1 MLVSGASVREMGR
14 ALRAGEVT
22 AAELAEAALARA
34 EALQPTIGAFA
45 TLTPELTIAQAR
57 AADREL
63 RAGRDAGP
71 LHGIPLGVK
80 DIVDVGGVPTRYGTA
95 RGGHRMPAADAAVV
109 AAVRRAGAVVVGK
122 TTTHE
127 LALGMVTPGTRN
139 PWDPAR
145 LVGGSSGGSAAAVAA
160 GIVPIA
166 LGSDTGGS
174 IRCPAAL
181 CGVVGLKPTTG
192 SIPAAGVASL
202 AWSQDAVG
210 PIAATAA
217 DCAELHRVLSGDGDG
232 GGAAAP
238 ARAGALR
245 LGVDPAAWDA
255 CAPAVAAAGR
265 AAVDGLAAGGAE
277 ITELSLPDAA
287 LAGSA
292 SIVTILAEAA
302 AEWARVLDGDPEGFS
317 PWVRAAVRAGREMPA
332 ATYLRAARVR
342 GLLRRRMRDAFAGAG
357 VDLVATPAVPVTAAP
372 AGSAK
377 VELNGR
383 RQAVDAV
390 HSRFTALA
398 SVTGQP
404 ALSVPCGLDGTGLPV
419 GLQLI
424 GRPGEEALLLHVAAL
439 VEGLPG
445 GRAVTAARAGLTTA
459 NRSGG

>member
-1 MLVSGASVREMGR
+1 VSGAGVREMGR

-45 TLTPELTIAQAR
+45 TLTPELAVAQAR

-95 RGGHRMPAADAAVV
+95 RGGHRTPAADAAVV
-109 AAVRRAGAVVVGK
+109 AAARRAGAVVIGK

-127 LALGMVTPGTRN
+127 LALGMVTPGTQN

-160 GIVPIA
+160 GIVA
-166 LGSDTGGS
+166 VAVGSDTGGS

-217 DCAELHRVLSGDGDG
+217 DCAELHRVLAGADGDG
-232 GGAAAP
+232 GGAPLAP
-238 ARAGALR
+238 GRALR
-245 LGVDPAAWDA
+245 VGVDPAAWDA

-277 ITELSLPDAA
+277 IADLSLPDAA

-302 AEWARVLDGDPEGFS
+302 AEWARVLDADPEGFS

-332 ATYLRAARVR
+332 ATYLRAGRVR
-342 GLLRRRMRDAFAGAG
+342 GLLRRRMREAFAG
-357 VDLVATPAVPVTAAP
+357 VDLVAAPAVPVTAAP

>member
-1 MLVSGASVREMGR
+1 VVTAAGVQEMGR

-22 AAELAEAALARA
+22 AARLAEEALARA
-34 EALQPTIGAFA
+34 EALQPALGAFA
-45 TLTPELTIAQAR
+45 TLTPELAVAQAR
-57 AADREL
+57 AADRDL
-63 RAGRDAGP
+63 REGRDAGP
-71 LHGIPLGVK
+71 LHGIPLAVK
-80 DIVDVGGVPTRYGTA
+80 DIIDVAGVPTRFGTA
-95 RGGHRMPAADAAVV
+95 GGGHRTPQADAAVV
-109 AAVRRAGAVVVGK
+109 AAARRAGAVVIGK

-127 LALGMVTPGTRN
+127 LALGMVTQGTQN
-139 PWDPAR
+139 PWDPTR

-160 GIVPIA
+160 GIVPLA

-174 IRCPAAL
+174 VRCPAAL

-192 SIPAAGVASL
+192 SVAAGGVASL
-202 AWSQDAVG
+202 AWSQDTVG

-217 DCAELHRVLSGDGDG
+217 DCAALHRVLTGAGPTAMPSDG
-232 GGAAAP
+232 
-238 ARAGALR
+238 LR
-245 LGVDPAAWDA
+245 VGVDPAAWDA
-255 CAPAVAAAGR
+255 CAPAVAAAAR
-265 AAVDGLAAGGAE
+265 AAVEGLVAGGAA
-277 ITELSLPDAA
+277 TADLALPDAA

-292 SIVTILAEAA
+292 SIVTILAEAS
-302 AEWARVLDGDPEGFS
+302 AEWAHVLDDHPDGFS
-317 PWVRAAVRAGREMPA
+317 PAVRAALRAGREMPA

-342 GLLRRRMRDAFAGAG
+342 ALLRRRMRAAFADAR
-357 VDLVATPAVPVTAAP
+357 VDVVAVPSVPVTAAP

-377 VELNGR
+377 VDLNGR

-404 ALSVPCGLDGTGLPV
+404 AISVPCGLDDAGLPV

-424 GRPGEEALLLHVAAL
+424 GRPGEDELLLHVAAL

-445 GRAVTAARAGLTTA
+445 GRAVTAARAHRITA

>member
-1 MLVSGASVREMGR
+1 VSAATVREMGR

-22 AAELAEAALARA
+22 AVELAEAALARA
-34 EALQPTIGAFA
+34 EALQPAIGAFA
-45 TLTPELTIAQAR
+45 TLTPELAIAQAR
-57 AADREL
+57 AADRAL
-63 RAGRDAGP
+63 AAGRDAGA
-71 LHGIPLGVK
+71 LHGIPIAVK
-80 DIVDVGGVPTRYGTA
+80 DIVDVAGVPTRFGTA
-95 RGGHRMPAADAAVV
+95 RGGHRTPPADAAVV
-109 AAVRRAGAVVVGK
+109 DRVRRAGAVVVGK

-127 LALGMVTPGTRN
+127 LALGMVTPGTQN
-139 PWDPAR
+139 PWDPTR

-160 GIVPIA
+160 GIVALA

-181 CGVVGLKPTTG
+181 CGVGGHKPTTG
-192 SIPAAGVASL
+192 ALPAAGVASL

-217 DCAELHRVLSGDGDG
+217 DCAELHRVL
-232 GGAAAP
+232 AADHDAP
-238 ARAGALR
+238 QRPAPRVLR
-245 LGVDPAAWDA
+245 VGVEPAAWDA
-255 CAPAVAAAGR
+255 CAPGVAAAVR
-265 AAVDGLAAGGAE
+265 TAVGGLAAGGAE
-277 ITELSLPDAA
+277 VAELSLPDAA

-302 AEWARVLDGDPEGFS
+302 AEWGRVLDADPAGFS
-317 PWVRAAVRAGREMPA
+317 PWVRAALRAGREMPA

-342 GLLRRRMRDAFAGAG
+342 GLLRRCMRAAFAGAA
-357 VDLVATPAVPVTAAP
+357 VDVVATPAVPVTAAP

-404 ALSVPCGLDGTGLPV
+404 AISVPCGLDDAGLPV

-424 GRPGEEALLLHVAAL
+424 GRPGEEDLLLHVAAL
-439 VEGLPG
+439 VEALPG
-445 GRAVTAARAGLTTA
+445 GMAVAAARAKLTTTA